1 MLLREGVV
9 SWEQLP
15 CRELGSEQRDLAQS
29 DNAEALAEMSLAES
43 VQEASQ
49 HHSAGVPQTALLEWL
64 AVPCTL
70 KGSTQPE
77 R

>member
-29 DNAEALAEMSLAES
+29 DNAAALAEMWS

-49 HHSAGVPQTALLEWL
+49 HHSAGVPQTALLVWL